1 MVKLRLRRKGRK
13 AHAVYDVVA
22 VDGRKRRDGAYIER
36 VGFYDPNT
44 NPNTIQINHDR
55 AIYWL
60 NVGAQPTDVVNRLLS
75 YDGILLRRALQF
87 KGKAEEEI
95 NAEIDKHK
103 SVVAA
108 RYDRR
113 AKLRVERKIAKIK
126 AEEDA
131 KKAEEAA
138 AAAPAAE
145 APAEA

>member
-22 VDGRKRRDGAYIER
+22 IDSRKRRDGAYIER
-36 VGFYDPNT
+36 LGYFDPNS
-44 NPNTIQINHDR
+44 NPNTIEINPER

-60 NVGAQPTDVVNRLLS
+60 NVGAQPTDTVKQLLS
-75 YDGILLRRALQF
+75 YNGILLRRALEF
-87 KGKAEEEI
+87 KGKSEEEI
-95 NAEIDKHK
+95 NAEVEKHLN
-103 SVVAA
+103 VVKA
-108 RYDRR
+108 RYERR

-126 AEEDA
+126 ADEAA

-138 AAAPAAE
+138 AAAAKE